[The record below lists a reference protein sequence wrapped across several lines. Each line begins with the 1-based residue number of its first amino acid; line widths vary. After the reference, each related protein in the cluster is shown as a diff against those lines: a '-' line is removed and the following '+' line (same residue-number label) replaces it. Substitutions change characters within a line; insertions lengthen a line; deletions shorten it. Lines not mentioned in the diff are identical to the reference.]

1 MYVCVRCVS
10 VWMRM
15 YVFNSTHMAEMHVYV
30 RKFNTER
37 FVQECDHKLSD
48 IELFF

>member
-1 MYVCVRCVS
+1 MCERMGVYVCVQLNAHGR
-10 VWMRM
+10 
-15 YVFNSTHMAEMHVYV
+15 NA
-30 RKFNTER
+30 ER